1 MKYYVEVPEKINKFP
16 RIPRI
21 MLPTSIDKYI
31 KQAVKKNYPTVL
43 PVKQFIST
51 KDLEDITMLAQERC
65 VERLFKHYMF
75 HLRQAKNIFANQKST
90 GEEEEEE
97 EEEDEYNHVGSD

>member
-75 HLRQAKNIFANQKST
+75 HLRQAKNST

-97 EEEDEYNHVGSD
+97 EEEEEYNHVGSD